1 MPLTSLATLPGFLL
15 YFAAGLGMLVA
26 SMWVFMRITPHD
38 ELALIRSG
46 NTAAALTFGSTMLGF
61 SLPIASAFSHS
72 INIVDAVVWGVVALA
87 VQLACFFVMGKLLGG
102 NHREA
107 LEDTHMAGAT
117 LRAAVAISVGLLN
130 AACLST

>member
-1 MPLTSLATLPGFLL
+1 MTSLVTLPGFLL
-15 YFAAGLGMLVA
+15 YFAVGLAMLVA
-26 SMWVFMRITPHD
+26 SMWAFMRITPHD
-38 ELALIRSG
+38 ELSLIRSG
-46 NTAAALTFGSTMLGF
+46 NTSAAVTFGGAMLGF

-87 VQLACFFVMGKLLGG
+87 VQLACFFAIGRLLGG
-102 NHREA
+102 NQRAA
-107 LEDTHMAGAT
+107 LEEGHMAGAT